1 MNISRKTQNYI
12 YLGIIALSVIVMI
25 VLGIDYSLDKKAE
38 KQDTEIPQTASLKPK
53 EDKVRV
59 TVNTEI
65 IEDGL
70 GDMGFLVTQ
79 EYYFTQVE
87 TYTKEKKV
95 LKFFDA
101 TSELAYSY
109 EGSVTAGVDF
119 ERIKVKKDDENK
131 VIMVEI
137 PKAEIQTVIIDKE
150 SFKAYSE
157 KESMWN
163 KFNMEDYNLSLVEYE
178 KAAKEKAIENGI
190 LDRAQEQAEVLVLNF
205 ISRQQGVSDY
215 QIVCE

>member
-1 MNISRKTQNYI
+1 MKISAKTQNII
-12 YLGIIALSVIVMI
+12 YGVIIGISVLVMVI
-25 VLGIDYSLDKKAE
+25 LCAGYFKDKKTEDAN
-38 KQDTEIPQTASLKPK
+38 KEIPQTATLKPK
-53 EDKVRV
+53 EDKVKI

-65 IEDGL
+65 IEEGL
-70 GDMGFLVTQ
+70 DDMGFLVTQ

-119 ERIKVKKDDENK
+119 ERIKIRKDDENK
-131 VIMVEI
+131 VLMVEV
-137 PKAEIQTVIIDKE
+137 PKAEIQTVIIDKD

-163 KFNMEDYNLSLVEYE
+163 KLDMSDFNSSLSEFE
-178 KAAKEKAIENGI
+178 KAAKDKALENGI
-190 LDRAQEQAEVLVLNF
+190 LDRAQERAEELVYNF
-205 ISRQQGVSDY
+205 VSKYQGASQYKV
-215 QIVCE
+215 ICE

>member
-1 MNISRKTQNYI
+1 MKISAKTQNII
-12 YLGIIALSVIVMI
+12 YGVIIGISVLVMVI
-25 VLGIDYSLDKKAE
+25 LCAGYFKDKKTEDAN
-38 KQDTEIPQTASLKPK
+38 KEIPQTATLKPK
-53 EDKVRV
+53 EDKVKI

-65 IEDGL
+65 IEEGL
-70 GDMGFLVTQ
+70 DDMGFLVTQ

-109 EGSVTAGVDF
+109 DGSVTAGVDF
-119 ERIKVKKDDENK
+119 ERIKIRKDEETK
-131 VIMVEI
+131 VIIVDV
-137 PKAEIQTVIIDKE
+137 PKAEIQTVSIDKD
-150 SFKAYSE
+150 SFKVFSE

-163 KFNMEDYNLSLVEYE
+163 KLNISDYNDSLAEFE

-190 LDRAQEQAEVLVLNF
+190 LDRAQERAEELILQFV
-205 ISRQQGVSDY
+205 SKYQGTSDY
-215 QIVCE
+215 RIVCE